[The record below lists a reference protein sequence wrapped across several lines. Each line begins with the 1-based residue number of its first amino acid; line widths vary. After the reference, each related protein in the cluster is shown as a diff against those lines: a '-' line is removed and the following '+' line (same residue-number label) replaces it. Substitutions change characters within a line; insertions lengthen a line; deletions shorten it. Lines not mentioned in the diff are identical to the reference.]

1 MKRVY
6 IIIFAL
12 FIILLCSCEN
22 EKNRQDRVAAEYS
35 DNKFSYEFNDVTAF
49 TVCDDTVFAV
59 HMDSDYAYAY
69 DSGGEKTA
77 EFFIGGGYHSNLCFD
92 AGRLYAFTYSE
103 NGAGI
108 TVLDIQKNESAFYAV
123 NIPIPISMAVTDDG
137 IFLIYYD
144 DIYDPYLE
152 SVRFRDDDNYFYLGE
167 KAVCVDK
174 DTFGV
179 SDVPINNVVSLK
191 KCGDNEIIYYA
202 YDDIGGYYFTRYN
215 TASGSFSER
224 IYNNSAQNIFSFD
237 FIPEN
242 GSVIYADF
250 SNRKLVSVPMAENDC
265 CIDFMCD
272 IVAVNGNDL
281 QYHNG
286 SVYILDGV
294 SGNILRT
301 DYKKSVKDNTEI
313 KILSP
318 EIYSEV
324 PYGCG
329 YRINSQMLSDDEFAL
344 SILAGNT
351 DYDICMMTS
360 ANLFSQNIRDKGA
373 FYPLNDVPGVREYLD
388 KCFPY
393 IGEAAVN
400 SDGEIWMLPIS
411 VDVPCIIYSP
421 ENCSKNEIV
430 FNESTTWQ
438 YLFDTARRIYQSEGL
453 RSRYQL
459 NEYQAAGDILSR
471 YNSYYAFSG
480 NKPSYNNELF
490 RNVCAMIREN
500 AVNSESLHTWIIS
513 YSQYSDLSHYYS
525 EYLFELMP
533 RKFPLDTAYP
543 YEILRAIP
551 TPSLNGHEKGC
562 AECTYFC
569 VNSSSGN
576 LSAALD
582 FISTY
587 CSYMTTRN
595 YSFMLED
602 ETVYPYFGLPL
613 SHDLYNIYS
622 DAQIAF
628 ELPAETFWDDY
639 IRYRNGD
646 IGIDE
651 LIGEIER
658 KTDMYINE

>member
-6 IIIFAL
+6 IIAFAL
-12 FIILLCSCEN
+12 FIIMLCSCEN
-22 EKNRQDRVAAEYS
+22 EKSRQAQLAAEYS
-35 DNKFSYEFNDVTAF
+35 DNKFSYELNDVTAF
-49 TVCDDTVFAV
+49 TVCDDTVYAV
-59 HMDSDYAYAY
+59 FKDSDYVYAY
-69 DSGGEKTA
+69 DRDGEKTS
-77 EFFIGGGYHSNLCFD
+77 ELFIGGGYHSNLCFD
-92 AGRLYAFTYSE
+92 GERLYAFTFSE
-103 NGAGI
+103 KGEGI
-108 TVLDIQKNESAFYAV
+108 TVIDIQKNESAFYAV
-123 NIPIPISMAVTDDG
+123 NIPIPISMAVSGGG
-137 IFLIYYD
+137 IFIIYCD
-144 DIYDPYLE
+144 DVFDPYLE
-152 SVRFRDDDNYFYLGE
+152 SVKFRDDDNYFYFGE

-174 DTFGV
+174 ETFGV
-179 SDVPINNVVSLK
+179 SDVPLNNVIGLK
-191 KCGDNEIIYYA
+191 KCGDSEIIYYA
-202 YDDIGGYYFTRYN
+202 YDDIGGYYFTRYS
-215 TASGSFSER
+215 TESGTFSEK
-224 IYNNSAQNIFSFD
+224 IYNNSAQKIFSFD

-242 GSVIYADF
+242 GSVVYSDF
-250 SNRKLVSVPMAENDC
+250 SNRKLVSAPMAEDDC

-294 SGNILRT
+294 SGNIIRT

-329 YRINSQMLSDDEFAL
+329 YRINSRMLSDDEFAL

-360 ANLFSQNIRDKGA
+360 AQPFSQNIRDKGA

-388 KCFPY
+388 RCFPY

-411 VDVPCIIYSP
+411 IDVPCIIYSP
-421 ENCSKNEIV
+421 ENCGKNGIV
-430 FNESTTWQ
+430 FNESITWQ
-438 YLFDTARRIYQSEGL
+438 YLFDTARRIYQSEEL
-453 RSRYQL
+453 RDKYQL
-459 NEYQAAGDILSR
+459 NEYQAASDILSR

-480 NKPSYNNELF
+480 DKPSYNNELF
-490 RNVCAMIREN
+490 RSVCAVIREN
-500 AVNSESLHTWIIS
+500 AVSSESLHTRIIS
-513 YSQYSDLSHYYS
+513 YSQYADLTQYYG

-533 RKFPLDTAYP
+533 WKFSLDDAYP
-543 YEILRAIP
+543 YEILRAVP
-551 TPSLNGHEKGC
+551 TPSLNGYEKGC

-569 VNSSSGN
+569 VNSNSGN

-587 CSYMTTRN
+587 CSYMATRN

-602 ETVYPYFGLPL
+602 ETVYPYCGSPL
-613 SHDLYNIYS
+613 SHDMYNIYS
-622 DAQIAF
+622 DAQVTF
-628 ELPAETFWDDY
+628 ELPTETFWDDY

-651 LIGEIER
+651 LVGEIER
-658 KTDMYINE
+658 KTDMHINE